1 MKKIL
6 LIAMI
11 AFCAVAFADKA
22 LDEIQSYE
30 ICVEPR
36 EDATLDMRYKI
47 SWKVLDSTTEG
58 PLTWVK
64 VGVPNGHLDTIN
76 PLSGNIRKARY
87 YEENEQYIRL
97 DLDRAYKAGETV
109 TFEYS
114 FHQRYI
120 FQYNESNDTVLY
132 DFTPG
137 WFDDIDVK
145 SLIVRWKADGVKSCS
160 EETQKDGYYVMATSL
175 PKGRRASI
183 TVKYD
188 KSHFPSINVQEN
200 ADVARK
206 KGGWK
211 NFVNGFL
218 D

>member
-11 AFCAVAFADKA
+11 AFCAVAFAGKA

-30 ICVEPR
+30 IWVEPR

-87 YEENEQYIRL
+87 YEEHGQYIRL

-109 TFEYS
+109 TFE
-114 FHQRYI
+114 
-120 FQYNESNDTVLY
+120 
-132 DFTPG
+132 
-137 WFDDIDVK
+137 
-145 SLIVRWKADGVKSCS
+145 
-160 EETQKDGYYVMATSL
+160 
-175 PKGRRASI
+175 
-183 TVKYD
+183 
-188 KSHFPSINVQEN
+188 
-200 ADVARK
+200 
-206 KGGWK
+206 
-211 NFVNGFL
+211 
-218 D
+218 